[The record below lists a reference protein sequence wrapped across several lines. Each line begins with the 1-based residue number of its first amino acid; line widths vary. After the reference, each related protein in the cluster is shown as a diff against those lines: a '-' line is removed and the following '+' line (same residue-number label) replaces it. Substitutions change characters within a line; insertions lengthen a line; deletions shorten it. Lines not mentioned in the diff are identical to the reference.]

1 MCKHLIE
8 IDNYIRNMGIEELF
22 RGKAWSEN
30 CNEWVYYN
38 CIIDI
43 KKLKEKFILNNCVT
57 IHEYNDSKVA
67 NELGFICNNC
77 KDGIMGFSPNNEHSK
92 NKMKLE

>member
-1 MCKHLIE
+1 MCKHLIQ
-8 IDNYIRNMGIEELF
+8 IDNYIKNKGIEELF

-43 KKLKEKFILNNCVT
+43 KKFVSIQPHQT
-57 IHEYNDSKVA
+57 
-67 NELGFICNNC
+67 
-77 KDGIMGFSPNNEHSK
+77 
-92 NKMKLE
+92 